1 MPEPELAPTPLDQQD
16 LETPLVDA
24 PGTAAESSGA
34 ARGRALRDFLRPS
47 RAQFVIA
54 VVLAI
59 FGLALTMQVR
69 ARADEEDYSSLRRS
83 DLIQMVEDLSAESRR
98 LEDEIADLQ
107 ETRRQLQTG
116 VDRQQVA
123 REEAQRRLDVLSIL
137 GGTAAAE
144 GRGIRITI
152 DDPQAK
158 VTPEILLNALE
169 EMRDAGGEVIEI
181 NNAIRVVA
189 STWTTRGPT
198 GLIVDDQV
206 VTRPILIEVIGD
218 PHALS
223 EAAKFRGGL
232 VSEIEGQRVGGSVSI
247 ATDNRV
253 LISSLHTPKANQF
266 ARPA

>member
-1 MPEPELAPTPLDQQD
+1 MP
-16 LETPLVDA
+16 
-24 PGTAAESSGA
+24 AAEQSTHGGEPPVESASAPEETTGA
-34 ARGRALRDFLRPS
+34 TRGRALRDFLRPS
-47 RAQFVIA
+47 RAQL
-54 VVLAI
+54 VLALI
-59 FGLALTMQVR
+59 LALFGVALTMQIRSR
-69 ARADEEDYSSLRRS
+69 AQEEDYSSLRRS

-116 VDRQQVA
+116 VDRQAVA

-158 VTPEILLNALE
+158 VSPEILLNALE

-189 STWTTRGPT
+189 STWVGRGPI
-198 GLIVDDQV
+198 GLTVDDQV

-232 VSEIEGQRVGGSVSI
+232 VSEVEGERVGGSVSI
-247 ATDNRV
+247 STDERV
-253 LISSLHTPKANQF
+253 LISSLHSPKPNLF